1 MWNSVKNKTKALA
14 SHGVQRIHAGFV
26 ASVYTLAFTAFVLR
40 APWLHYHLTPQPLW
54 RKIRPRRKQSH
65 AKGVFLGLL
74 FFAGGSIAAFCPFQT
89 STGHGE
95 ALGMWR
101 IGGEHAETLQRRR
114 RKCLWFCQMGTRFT
128 QLPGWNHL
136 QGINRWVDGCLISF
150 FTLLVT
156 GRTSEEQIMHT
167 VFLGASCLCSV

>member
-1 MWNSVKNKTKALA
+1 MWNSVKNKTKALV

-54 RKIRPRRKQSH
+54 RKIRPQKETVPRQRR
-65 AKGVFLGLL
+65 FFGLL

-95 ALGMWR
+95 ALGM
-101 IGGEHAETLQRRR
+101 
-114 RKCLWFCQMGTRFT
+114 
-128 QLPGWNHL
+128 
-136 QGINRWVDGCLISF
+136 
-150 FTLLVT
+150 
-156 GRTSEEQIMHT
+156 
-167 VFLGASCLCSV
+167 